1 MEPQSLSQDRPRRR
15 ATGGRMVLTPGNAGL
30 FKAVVTYEDGH
41 TTEHPFETLQD
52 GEAFLRSRN
61 AVN

>member
-1 MEPQSLSQDRPRRR
+1 
-15 ATGGRMVLTPGNAGL
+15 MVLTPGNAGL

-41 TTEHPFETLQD
+41 TTEHPFGTLQD